1 MLLKDLMKNQ
11 AIEDVEY
18 ESKTIID
25 QFVDDPDPN
34 R

>member
-1 MLLKDLMKNQ
+1 MLLKDFMKNQ
-11 AIEDVEY
+11 AIEDDDCNN
-18 ESKTIID
+18 SID